1 MLVAFSCSL
10 VGVVEVAAPVALLPA
25 VAAATLFA
33 REQRDFLA
41 AAAATALLALRGL
54 PHANLYAG
62 YGVGW
67 QLWLLLFGLLLIG
80 NVFVWPMPRLFRRR
94 DRTIVG
100 LVAGLLRMLFVSG
113 ACMMMGPLSKGWA
126 ALAGV
131 LRLDAHGASKCI

>member
-67 QLWLLLFGLLLIG
+67 QLCAAPLRAASSSATSSCGPCPGSLGAATGQSWAWL
-80 NVFVWPMPRLFRRR
+80 R
-94 DRTIVG
+94 
-100 LVAGLLRMLFVSG
+100 ACSG
-113 ACMMMGPLSKGWA
+113 CSSSA
-126 ALAGV
+126 ARA
-131 LRLDAHGASKCI
+131 